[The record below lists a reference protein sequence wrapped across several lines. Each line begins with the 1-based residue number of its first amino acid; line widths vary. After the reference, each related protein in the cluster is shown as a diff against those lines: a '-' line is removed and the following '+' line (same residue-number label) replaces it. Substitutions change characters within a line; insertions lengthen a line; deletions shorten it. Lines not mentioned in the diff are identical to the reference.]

1 MNINVTLV
9 KVVGEVENNNSKTEY
24 FRVYK
29 LQSLLIQPELHT
41 RLTLKNGTS
50 FRIDGIGQ
58 DFQKWVVYL
67 YDFCWHHYRKFS
79 GDKEKFDKL
88 KTGLL
93 KEGWSPLD
101 KHPKIAGP

>member
-9 KVVGEVENNNSKTEY
+9 KVVGEVDNNNFTTEY

-29 LQSLLIQPELHT
+29 LETLLLEPQLNT
-41 RLTLKNGTS
+41 RLTLKNGTT
-50 FRIDGIGQ
+50 FRIDRIGQ

-67 YDFCWHHYRKFS
+67 FEFGWIHYHTYWS
-79 GDKEKFDKL
+79 DKEKFDKL
-88 KTGLL
+88 KIGLL
-93 KEGWSPLD
+93 KEGWSPID